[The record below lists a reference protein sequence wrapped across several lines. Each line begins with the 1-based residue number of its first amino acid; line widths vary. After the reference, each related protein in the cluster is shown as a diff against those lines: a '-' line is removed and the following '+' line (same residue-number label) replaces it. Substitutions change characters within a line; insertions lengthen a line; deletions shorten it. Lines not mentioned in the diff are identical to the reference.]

1 MPNRASLFLAICVP
15 ALALAACGEE
25 APPAFDRDAW
35 AANVEC
41 EAGSSGSASSSPA
54 RSSVTPRDRMI
65 ADLEANHLSVGM
77 SRDAVIALLGPPE
90 ETLDDGRSLSWCVGL
105 DLPGGVNTYIVT
117 LDTSGR
123 VVSYRFS
130 QS

>member
-1 MPNRASLFLAICVP
+1 
-15 ALALAACGEE
+15 
-25 APPAFDRDAW
+25 
-35 AANVEC
+35 
-41 EAGSSGSASSSPA
+41 
-54 RSSVTPRDRMI
+54 MI